1 MKYKLY
7 IITICATLLAL
18 FGARYG
24 IRAYFHALKT
34 GSQVEVMAVRTRS
47 MRHQVG
53 ELEQK
58 LRVMSRVNH
67 FLEQAAM
74 RGLSADQWSVY
85 AVNID
90 DQVSFQS
97 LDRIVDQCTHSTG
110 LYFKPKALHVAV
122 GPPVDDSGRPVQSA
136 RPAANA
142 SGDSGAADVVLGLQ
156 GAFIV
161 RH

>member
-7 IITICATLLAL
+7 IITVCAFLLAL
-18 FGARYG
+18 FGARFG
-24 IRAYFHALKT
+24 IQAYFNARQMRTK
-34 GSQVEVMAVRTRS
+34 VEVLAVRTRS
-47 MRHQVG
+47 MRHQAG

-58 LRVMSRVNH
+58 LRVMNRVNH
-67 FLEQAAM
+67 FLEQAAK

-97 LDRIVDQCTHSTG
+97 LGRIVDQCTHGNG
-110 LYFKPKALHVAV
+110 LYFKPDVFHVAV
-122 GPPVDDSGRPVQSA
+122 GLPVDDNGRPVQSA
-136 RPAANA
+136 RPAENA
-142 SGDSGAADVVLGLQ
+142 SGDGEAGDVVLGLQ
-156 GAFIV
+156 GAFMV